1 VSASHAGTIFALNI
15 GPVTVRG
22 DISGGEITSEAAIQ
36 SVKIVGRLMSN
47 NPLDPA
53 ILRAGMAIDKIVIND
68 DVQNALILAGY
79 NRALVPQ
86 NPDAKI
92 GNVTVNGNWTASS
105 VVAGVSDPSDN
116 GFGRDDALITGDGTP
131 GLVSRIASVIIKG
144 TAMGSGTLTD
154 HSAITAQ
161 TINVLRISGI
171 KVPLTDGTDNLPL
184 DPIRQ
189 NFRAVEI

>member
-1 VSASHAGTIFALNI
+1 M
-15 GPVTVRG
+15 
-22 DISGGEITSEAAIQ
+22 E
-36 SVKIVGRLMSN
+36 
-47 NPLDPA
+47 
-53 ILRAGMAIDKIVIND
+53 
-68 DVQNALILAGY
+68 NALILAGY
-79 NRALVPQ
+79 NRGLQPR
-86 NPDAKI
+86 NPDASI
-92 GNVTVNGNWTASS
+92 GKVSVNGNWTASS

-131 GLVSRIASVIIKG
+131 ALVSRIASVIIKG
-144 TAMGSGTLTD
+144 TAMGSGTPTD

-161 TINVLRISGI
+161 KISSLRISGI